1 MTKLSCDVVKT
12 WLEVL
17 RESWT
22 LGKDNIGLVL
32 LQISGSI
39 SNCWNG
45 KRWYFFQSPYLK
57 LNSSRTRWWTSKMS
71 SSIQNEVT
79 FKVNSR
85 SKISFFQKILL
96 SKLGWQRCVGDHLKL
111 LVTEQ
116 VCLSSFPTCWWH
128 SNRSPILW
136 GGKIHVWL
144 FMLVTSHV
152 SNIDTVGM
160 VRWLKNHRRRQW
172 HVPAYAFDFEMA
184 QNSNHFCL
192 ELNSS

>member
-1 MTKLSCDVVKT
+1 MKFDKMRERNMSKIMIVENPGRDQIFEFLERETGRVSFQFIGKADDVTIYENNCMTKLSCDVVKT

-85 SKISFFQKILL
+85 SKISFF
-96 SKLGWQRCVGDHLKL
+96 
-111 LVTEQ
+111 
-116 VCLSSFPTCWWH
+116 
-128 SNRSPILW
+128 
-136 GGKIHVWL
+136 
-144 FMLVTSHV
+144 
-152 SNIDTVGM
+152 
-160 VRWLKNHRRRQW
+160 
-172 HVPAYAFDFEMA
+172 
-184 QNSNHFCL
+184 
-192 ELNSS
+192 

>member
-85 SKISFFQKILL
+85 SKISFFWNKFYSQ
-96 SKLGWQRCVGDHLKL
+96 SLGISVGDHFK
-111 LVTEQ
+111 
-116 VCLSSFPTCWWH
+116 
-128 SNRSPILW
+128 
-136 GGKIHVWL
+136 
-144 FMLVTSHV
+144 MLVTKQVRLSVANILTRQNSWRDCHI
-152 SNIDTVGM
+152 SNINVTQS
-160 VRWLKNHRRRQW
+160 LT
-172 HVPAYAFDFEMA
+172 
-184 QNSNHFCL
+184 
-192 ELNSS
+192 